1 MPDIG
6 KVIVRPFNRTTIS
19 SPNFQPS
26 LNVTIDDIQ
35 SLNVETKNDGDVIL
49 YNAETGEYVSSP
61 LNYGV
66 YANSAYAQAN
76 TATTD
81 AATADQRA
89 VTSGVFANGAYAEA
103 NSKLDL
109 SGGTVSGDVNITGN
123 LIVSG
128 DTVYANTT
136 VVNLGDNIITL
147 NADIKQDQEPTE
159 DAGIEIDR
167 GLGAN
172 VGIIWNETTEKWTFT
187 NDGSLYSDI
196 GSSSAESYSNSAYD
210 QANTA
215 TTDAATADQR
225 AVTSG
230 DYANSAFNQAN
241 TATTNAATAD
251 QRAVTSGDANA
262 NSAYSSQLQQLALCR
277 FICYI
282 RKLIMHKLQLLQV
295 LIVIQANTATT
306 DAAVAQSHADA
317 GYDQANTATTDAAT
331 ADQRAVTSGDYANSA
346 FETANSKVSKSGDTM
361 TGTLTITVD
370 DVPFIVA
377 NNTLV
382 ANLNANLLDGFEYTS
397 FANSAF
403 ANIVSTQS
411 ITSGVYANA
420 AFNQA
425 NTATISSSSAYNQ
438 ANTATTDASIA
449 DQRAVTSGSY
459 ANSAYAQANTA
470 TTDAATADQKAVTS
484 GDYANSAYDQANTA
498 TTDAATAD
506 QKAVTSGDYANS
518 AFSQANTSTTDAAT
532 ADQRAVT
539 SGVYANSA
547 YTQANTATTNAATA
561 DQRAVTSGDYAN
573 SAYDQANTATNN
585 AATAQTHANAG
596 YDQANTATTD
606 ASTADQKAV
615 SAGSYANSAYLTAN
629 SAFETANSKVSKSGD
644 TMTGQLVITVENSPF
659 IVANNTLVAN
669 LNSDLLDGLH
679 STSFANSA
687 LSATEPNEIPLNQ
700 YLGSMAYQDLN
711 SVTIDGGVATLDTAT
726 ITSIQNDTAISNVEP
741 SLMLNFAAVKK
752 LDPRITFARASTGAY
767 YDG

>member
-49 YNAETGEYVSSP
+49 YNAETGEYVSTP
-61 LNYGV
+61 LNSGV

-251 QRAVTSGDANA
+251 QRAVTSG
-262 NSAYSSQLQQLALCR
+262 
-277 FICYI
+277 
-282 RKLIMHKLQLLQV
+282 
-295 LIVIQANTATT
+295 
-306 DAAVAQSHADA
+306 
-317 GYDQANTATTDAAT
+317 
-331 ADQRAVTSGDYANSA
+331 
-346 FETANSKVSKSGDTM
+346 
-361 TGTLTITVD
+361 
-370 DVPFIVA
+370 
-377 NNTLV
+377 
-382 ANLNANLLDGFEYTS
+382 
-397 FANSAF
+397 
-403 ANIVSTQS
+403 
-411 ITSGVYANA
+411 
-420 AFNQA
+420 
-425 NTATISSSSAYNQ
+425 
-438 ANTATTDASIA
+438 
-449 DQRAVTSGSY
+449 
-459 ANSAYAQANTA
+459 
-470 TTDAATADQKAVTS
+470 
-484 GDYANSAYDQANTA
+484 
-498 TTDAATAD
+498 
-506 QKAVTSGDYANS
+506 
-518 AFSQANTSTTDAAT
+518 
-532 ADQRAVT
+532 
-539 SGVYANSA
+539 VYANSA
-547 YTQANTATTNAATA
+547 
-561 DQRAVTSGDYAN
+561 
-573 SAYDQANTATNN
+573 
-585 AATAQTHANAG
+585 
-596 YDQANTATTD
+596 
-606 ASTADQKAV
+606 
-615 SAGSYANSAYLTAN
+615 SYLHTAN
-629 SAFETANSKVSKSGD
+629 
-644 TMTGQLVITVENSPF
+644 
-659 IVANNTLVAN
+659 
-669 LNSDLLDGLH
+669 
-679 STSFANSA
+679 
-687 LSATEPNEIPLNQ
+687 
-700 YLGSMAYQDLN
+700 
-711 SVTIDGGVATLDTAT
+711 
-726 ITSIQNDTAISNVEP
+726 
-741 SLMLNFAAVKK
+741 
-752 LDPRITFARASTGAY
+752 
-767 YDG
+767 